1 MLFDDTVYV
10 MEIMWQFHLEIL
22 LQWMKC
28 FVTWLEETDVISNLI
43 GEPISAWFL
52 LSG

>member
-10 MEIMWQFHLEIL
+10 MEIIWQFHLEIL

-28 FVTWLEETDVISNLI
+28 FVTWLEETDVYLHQYIDGNVKCYQ
-43 GEPISAWFL
+43 
-52 LSG
+52 